1 MLGCIINQNEM
12 GGTSLGAWEDN
23 VNLVVKHRRFA
34 DEMMYANLDKHEDER
49 YSQRGVKTND
59 TYSYL

>member
-1 MLGCIINQNEM
+1 M

-34 DEMMYANLDKHEDER
+34 DEMMYANLDKREDER